1 MSLVDLKIDLAEKAI
16 EVKSEIANI
25 EFTINEFQ
33 RRTGILR
40 NTLKATLD
48 NEASSKNALDDLV
61 ACTMLNFLSTGKQI
75 YSSLSK
81 LINVAAYIQQKNDF
95 LSRIPSYSPLSTP
108 EEFGK
113 ILKLLSNELNAEPIV
128 HNSIFK

>member
-1 MSLVDLKIDLAEKAI
+1 M
-16 EVKSEIANI
+16 
-25 EFTINEFQ
+25 
-33 RRTGILR
+33 RRPV
-40 NTLKATLD
+40 
-48 NEASSKNALDDLV
+48 KNALDDLV

-108 EEFGK
+108 EEFRK
-113 ILKLLSNELNAEPIV
+113 ILKLLSNELDAEPIV

>member
-48 NEASSKNALDDLV
+48 NEASSKK
-61 ACTMLNFLSTGKQI
+61 CT
-75 YSSLSK
+75 
-81 LINVAAYIQQKNDF
+81 
-95 LSRIPSYSPLSTP
+95 
-108 EEFGK
+108 
-113 ILKLLSNELNAEPIV
+113 
-128 HNSIFK
+128 